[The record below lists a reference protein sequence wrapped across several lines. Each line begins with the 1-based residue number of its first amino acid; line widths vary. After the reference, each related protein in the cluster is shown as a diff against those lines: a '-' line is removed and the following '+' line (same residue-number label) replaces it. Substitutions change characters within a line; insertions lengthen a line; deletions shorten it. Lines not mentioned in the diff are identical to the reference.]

1 MKNINQSKNTQVNEV
16 FNNVSNKYDIM
27 NDLMS
32 LGIHRIWKKRLVDWI
47 NPVKNTNFIDM
58 SSGTGDIAKEFLT
71 RVNGQ
76 GNITCV
82 ELVQDFLKRI
92 AQKKKVKYIFRGI

>member
-1 MKNINQSKNTQVNEV
+1 MKKKPTLKNLQA
-16 FNNVSNKYDIM
+16 
-27 NDLMS
+27 
-32 LGIHRIWKKRLVDWI
+32 RL
-47 NPVKNTNFIDM
+47 F
-58 SSGTGDIAKEFLT
+58 A
-71 RVNGQ
+71 